1 MSKSLKSAVKTHVAE
16 IVHHGDQLTIPEG
29 MKVDDAIE
37 LLIRRKEF
45 LEEDTAFSETYN
57 VFPWDGAHALDAVLT
72 SIFGWA
78 PATAVPGFFG
88 DTPPKLI
95 SVEVAPGKFKEIPW
109 GRFSLPNVE
118 GFVQCSVGQDSGRTV
133 FALAAKVKR
142 KDEAVVRR
150 IFSELR
156 EYLKHNSIYEG
167 QAIKIRFR
175 NDSGRL
181 LDMPEPKFINTDG
194 ISKEMLVYPKDVE
207 DQVETSLFTPIER
220 VQDCINNGIP
230 VKRGVLLGGKYGCG
244 KTLAAT
250 VASKLAVDNGVTYL
264 YVPRADELADA
275 IEFGKQYSKTA
286 CVIFCED
293 IDRSMKG
300 DRSVKIDDILNI
312 LDGID
317 TKNSRIITV
326 LTSNHIEDI
335 NPAMLRPGRLDAV
348 INVTAPDAEAAQRLV
363 RLYGED
369 TIADDVDLST
379 VGETLSG
386 HIPAVIAEVVKRAK
400 LTQLSLIPKG
410 HVVEGLSSEAL
421 LIAAKSIAEQVE
433 LLENQSNIKKPS
445 ITIESL
451 IAETIG
457 KAQESII
464 EDLDYI
470 KGEV

>member
-1 MSKSLKSAVKTHVAE
+1 MSKTLKSAVKTHVAD

-29 MKVDDAIE
+29 MSVDNAIK
-37 LLIRRKEF
+37 LLVRRKEF
-45 LEEDTAFSETYN
+45 LDEETAFSETYN
-57 VFPWDGAHALDAVLT
+57 VFPWDGAHALDEVLT
-72 SIFGWA
+72 KMFGWA
-78 PATAVPGFFG
+78 PATATPGFFG
-88 DTPPKLI
+88 PTPPKLI
-95 SVEVAPGKFKEIPW
+95 SVEVAPGEFKEVPW
-109 GRFSLPNVE
+109 GRFTLPNVE
-118 GFVQCSVGQDSGRTV
+118 GFVQCSLGRDSGRVV
-133 FALAAKVKR
+133 FSLAAKVKR
-142 KDEAVVRR
+142 KDEQIVRR
-150 IFSELR
+150 IFAELR
-156 EYLKHNSIYEG
+156 DYLKTNSIYEG
-167 QAIKIRFR
+167 KAVKIRFR
-175 NDSGRL
+175 DDSGQL
-181 LDMPEPKFINTDG
+181 LDMPEPKFIDTKG

-275 IEFGKQYSKTA
+275 IEFAKQYSKTA

-293 IDRSMKG
+293 IDRSLAG
-300 DRSVKIDDILNI
+300 ERSVKIDDILNI

-326 LTSNHIEDI
+326 LTTNHIENI

-369 TIADDVDLST
+369 TIDADTDLT
-379 VGETLSG
+379 QVGETLAG

-410 HVVEGLSSEAL
+410 HVVEGLSAEAL
-421 LIAAKSIAEQVE
+421 LIAAKSIAEQVD
-433 LLENQSNIKKPS
+433 LLETQSAIKKPNA
-445 ITIESL
+445 TINDM
-451 IAETIG
+451 IADVVA
-457 KAQESII
+457 KANKPLA
-464 EDLDYI
+464 DDVAYM
-470 KGEV
+470 KARF